1 MYCVVQ
7 NQYKVDGDLMRSWD
21 GHQINDLALTADC
34 KYLLATP
41 ASGQVVRVHQLQGN
55 VECQIAAPSAI
66 ISMSLAS
73 DFRHL
78 LVRLLPTSQYSPGGA
93 QCST

>member
-1 MYCVVQ
+1 MWLTCVTCVVQ
-7 NQYKVDGDLMRSWD
+7 HQYSVAGALMRSWK

-41 ASGQVVRVHQLQGN
+41 ASGQVVRVHQLQGD
-55 VECQIAAPSAI
+55 VECQIAAPSPI

-78 LVRLLPTSQYSPGGA
+78 LVRSLPTRQYFP
-93 QCST
+93 